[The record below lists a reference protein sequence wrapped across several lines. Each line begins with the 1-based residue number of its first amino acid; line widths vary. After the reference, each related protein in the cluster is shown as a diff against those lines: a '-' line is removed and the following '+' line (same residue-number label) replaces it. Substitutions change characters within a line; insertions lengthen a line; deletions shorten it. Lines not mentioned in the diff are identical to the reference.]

1 MLKQFLARL
10 GERLYLKY
18 TPQKDSL
25 DRLFRLHIGERKEMT
40 HAEFK
45 RLSDGEKQSIYL
57 ECKAFM
63 NNPVIQRVFQW
74 ELEEQSI
81 DTMREAANEFQFLLG
96 KMSVYS
102 LENIR
107 KRFELYARNVNDSK
121 PESFDNLSP
130 L

>member
-1 MLKQFLARL
+1 MKKFLAKL
-10 GERLYLKY
+10 GESLYLKY

-25 DRLFRLHIGERKEMT
+25 DRLFRTHIGERKEMT

-45 RLSDGEKQSIYL
+45 KLSENEKQGIYL
-57 ECKAFM
+57 ECRAFM
-63 NNPVIQRVFQW
+63 NSPVIQRVFQW

-81 DTMREAANEFQFLLG
+81 DTMRTASNEFQFLLG

-107 KRFELYARNVNDSK
+107 KRFELYSRGVNDTK
-121 PESFDNLSP
+121 PESFDRLSP